1 MGVGHVF
8 IFCGATA
15 VKLVYSSTSPF
26 VRRVLACAIE
36 LGISERIELE
46 PLQVAPGRKNDTYAA
61 TVNPLRKIPALV
73 LEDGTVLMDSGVI
86 CDYLNELAGGEQL
99 IASSGALRWGILT
112 QQAVAAG
119 MTEALVLARYETALR
134 PEAFRWAEWVDDQ
147 QGRFW
152 SGLDWFE
159 RRAPQVL
166 QDSRVDISQ
175 LALACC
181 LGYADFRFPELD
193 WAARV
198 PLVKLWYGRMAAR
211 PSLAQTQPR

>member
-1 MGVGHVF
+1 M
-8 IFCGATA
+8 
-15 VKLVYSSTSPF
+15 KLMYSSTSPF

-36 LGISERIELE
+36 LRISDRIELE
-46 PLQVAPGRKNDTYAA
+46 PLQVVPGRKNETYAA

-73 LEDGTVLMDSGVI
+73 LEGGTVLVDSGVI
-86 CDYLNELAGGEQL
+86 CDYLNELAGGERM
-99 IASSGALRWGILT
+99 IAGSGSRRWGVLT

-119 MTEALVLARYETALR
+119 MTDALVLARYETSLR
-134 PEAFRWAEWVDDQ
+134 PEPLRWAEWVDDQ

-166 QDSRVDISQ
+166 HDSRVDLSQ

-193 WAARV
+193 WVARA
-198 PLVKLWYGRMAAR
+198 PLVKSWYDRMAAR
-211 PSLAQTQPR
+211 PSLAQTYPR